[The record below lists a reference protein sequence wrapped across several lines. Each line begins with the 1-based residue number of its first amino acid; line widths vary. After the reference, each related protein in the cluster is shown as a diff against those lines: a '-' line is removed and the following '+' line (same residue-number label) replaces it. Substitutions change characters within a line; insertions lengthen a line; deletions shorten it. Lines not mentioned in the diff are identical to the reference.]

1 MPQQY
6 ENVAQQRVLNAL
18 LIVAQHAAEGI
29 APGAVAKALGTLP
42 SNATRDLSNL
52 RIAGLAIERGGL
64 WFPTLAPWACCEP
77 VGPARTRGRR
87 TAQRP
92 VAPL

>member
-18 LIVAQHAAEGI
+18 LIVAQHADEGI

-42 SNATRDLSNL
+42 SNVTRDLSNL
-52 RIAGLAIERGGL
+52 RIAGLACEHDGL
-64 WFPTLAPWACCEP
+64 WFPTPTLWEARRLSRSAP
-77 VGPARTRGRR
+77 VGNSWLRNR
-87 TAQRP
+87 QS
-92 VAPL
+92 